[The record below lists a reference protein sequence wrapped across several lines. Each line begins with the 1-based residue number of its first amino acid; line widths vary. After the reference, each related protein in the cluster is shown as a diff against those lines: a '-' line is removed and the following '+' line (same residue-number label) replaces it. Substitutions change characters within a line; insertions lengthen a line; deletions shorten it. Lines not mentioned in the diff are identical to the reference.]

1 MCSQD
6 ERYNIAP
13 LSLDDSDVDRD
24 GDAVLL
30 LDVCEEMEGRAV
42 SEADLVSLWEPP
54 SGVMYSVFV
63 AVTLID
69 DVALIDVLPGDTVME
84 GETLGSDVVGDD
96 DTLAAADRE
105 EEAGIDDVMDG
116 VITGDGVSDG
126 DAIVELLLELSCSR
140 LP

>member
-1 MCSQD
+1 M
-6 ERYNIAP
+6 
-13 LSLDDSDVDRD
+13 
-24 GDAVLL
+24 
-30 LDVCEEMEGRAV
+30 DVCEEMEGRAV